1 MQDSLH
7 TLLQQWKVNPAP
19 DPDPDFRAA
28 VWRRIAAR
36 KQRLSFRIW
45 SRTEDIVGQ
54 PLWAAVVVA
63 VLLFA
68 GATSGNVWQKYEA
81 RHERV
86 AGLGAYVLAV
96 NPVAHAASHGR

>member
-7 TLLQQWKVNPAP
+7 TLLQSWKVNPA
-19 DPDPDFRAA
+19 PDPDFRAA

-63 VLLFA
+63 GLLLA
-68 GATSGNVWQKYEA
+68 GAASGNAWQKYEA

-96 NPVAHAASHGR
+96 NPVAHAASHRR